1 MYGGCLLCPFIDL
14 SCYLLMLNLSVET
27 DFWRGKQKRKERLR
41 LNFGAFKN
49 DQNSID
55 QRHRT
60 RIDLTIYIT
69 LRTTRSFF
77 SLFNW
82 QKSSLRVPNI
92 TPLAKTI
99 SKFLKKALYVSRL
112 NMHVYLQAKSEKKR
126 NNHSPWNRGFF
137 NPYANLAQFSI
148 RGKRLFCRLTEDSR
162 ATCWLV

>member
-1 MYGGCLLCPFIDL
+1 
-14 SCYLLMLNLSVET
+14 MLNLSVET

-69 LRTTRSFF
+69 LRTTRGFF

-112 NMHVYLQAKSEKKR
+112 NMHVYLQAKSEKKEIIIA
-126 NNHSPWNRGFF
+126 RGTEGFLIHTQTWLNF
-137 NPYANLAQFSI
+137 PYAENAFSA
-148 RGKRLFCRLTEDSR
+148 G
-162 ATCWLV
+162 